1 MADLQKIL
9 NQFTELGIENKGLTP
24 DNPAQQK
31 VLNETKEVKP
41 ATASDFATL
50 AGVTQPTQPNLTVQ
64 SNPVVGS
71 ATVTDKSTN
80 WSEVEK
86 RLDKIENQLSSL
98 YESINQ
104 LVELSTDEYRARKK
118 ALQDIKSNKHTR
130 KDPALVKALMKA
142 TSDLEKEKEM
152 QTNTVEN
159 MLTKSFASY
168 LNIVEGNKNE

>member
-50 AGVTQPTQPNLTVQ
+50 AGVTQPNLTVQ

-71 ATVTDKSTN
+71 ATVTDKSAN

-86 RLDKIENQLSSL
+86 RLDKIENQLSGL
-98 YESINQ
+98 YESINK
-104 LVELSTDEYRARKK
+104 LVELSSDEYRARKK
-118 ALQDIKSNKHTR
+118 ALQDIKANKHTR
-130 KDPALVKALMKA
+130 KDPDLVKAIMKA

-152 QTNTVEN
+152 QTNSVEN

-168 LNIVEGNKNE
+168 LNIVEKNKNE

>member
-1 MADLQKIL
+1 MADIQKIL

-31 VLNETKEVKP
+31 VLSEANEVKP

-50 AGVTQPTQPNLTVQ
+50 AGVTQPNLAVQ
-64 SNPVVGS
+64 SNPVVGT
-71 ATVTDKSTN
+71 ATVTDKQSN
-80 WSEVEK
+80 WTEVEK
-86 RLDKIENQLSSL
+86 RLDKIESQLSSL

-104 LVELSTDEYRARKK
+104 LVELSSDEYRARKK
-118 ALQDIKSNKHTR
+118 ALQDIKANKHTR
-130 KDPALVKALMKA
+130 KDPALVKAVMKA

-152 QTNTVEN
+152 QTNSVEN

-168 LNIVEGNKNE
+168 LDIVENNKND

>member
-1 MADLQKIL
+1 MADIQKIL

-50 AGVTQPTQPNLTVQ
+50 AGVTQPNIAVQ
-64 SNPVVGS
+64 SNPVVGT
-71 ATVTDKSTN
+71 ATVTNKDSS

-118 ALQDIKSNKHTR
+118 ALQDIKANKHTK

-142 TSDLEKEKEM
+142 SSDLEKEKEM
-152 QTNTVEN
+152 QTNSVEN

-168 LNIVEGNKNE
+168 LNIVEENKNE

>member
-64 SNPVVGS
+64 SN
-71 ATVTDKSTN
+71 AVTNKDSS

-152 QTNTVEN
+152 QTNSVEN

>member
-64 SNPVVGS
+64 SD
-71 ATVTDKSTN
+71 AVTNKDSS

-152 QTNTVEN
+152 QTNSVEN

>member
-1 MADLQKIL
+1 MADIQKIL

-31 VLNETKEVKP
+31 VLSEAKEVKP

-50 AGVTQPTQPNLTVQ
+50 AGVTQPNLAVQ
-64 SNPVVGS
+64 SNPVVGT
-71 ATVTDKSTN
+71 ATVTDKQSN
-80 WSEVEK
+80 WTEVEK
-86 RLDKIENQLSSL
+86 RLDKIESQLSSL

-104 LVELSTDEYRARKK
+104 LVELSSDEYRARKK
-118 ALQDIKSNKHTR
+118 ALQDIKANKHTR
-130 KDPALVKALMKA
+130 KDPALVKAVMKA

-152 QTNTVEN
+152 QTNSVEN

-168 LNIVEGNKNE
+168 LDIVENNKND